1 MLTPLTAALCSCRC
15 INPALG
21 KRPAPLQHGQ
31 AEAFS
36 TAQPLQHRALW
47 VCWRERSRFNH
58 PEMLRDALAGHAD
71 REQNGTRA
79 EQGSVAVPPGTG
91 AVRMNPA
98 AGWGWRDQ
106 AGRGQ
111 GRDRCS
117 LCLPWH
123 VASEPGETWH
133 DLQPFSAPIALP
145 GLVPWAFST
154 FSHPCSPSCSPSM
167 SSRLLT
173 STLQSYGFLLLSCLH
188 PAPKQQ
194 KKWGR
199 KWGFWGL

>member
-1 MLTPLTAALCSCRC
+1 MGLLEGEEQP
-15 INPALG
+15 
-21 KRPAPLQHGQ
+21 PAP
-31 AEAFS
+31 
-36 TAQPLQHRALW
+36 RAL
-47 VCWRERSRFNH
+47 FNH

-79 EQGSVAVPPGTG
+79 EQGSVAVPASTG

-106 AGRGQ
+106 AGRAQ
-111 GRDRCS
+111 GGDRCS
-117 LCLPWH
+117 FLFACLGTLLL
-123 VASEPGETWH
+123 SLGKPGLTSSPS
-133 DLQPFSAPIALP
+133 LPQLLFP

-173 STLQSYGFLLLSCLH
+173 STPQSYGFLLLSCLH
-188 PAPKQQ
+188 PGPKQQ